1 MTIKDIKWKEIT
13 EDEAKEI
20 GADQWE
26 EVVDAEPL
34 EEEWIVEEQEAGYM
48 LEGEAKIV
56 VGDEE
61 LVLKPGMLFS
71 FPKGLKCIWITPKY
85 MKKVFKVNFDF

>member
-1 MTIKDIKWKEIT
+1 M
-13 EDEAKEI
+13 
-20 GADQWE
+20 
-26 EVVDAEPL
+26 
-34 EEEWIVEEQEAGYM
+34 EEQEAGYI

-61 LVLKPGMLFS
+61 LVLKPGMLVS
-71 FPKGLKCIWITPKY
+71 FPKGLKCVWITPKY